1 MDDEKKVVPASGEAK
16 FNAIFNASPDAVFI
30 ENMNGVILD
39 VNEKGCEFHG
49 LPKEKIVGKNFIE
62 FVPLHHRSKVLSNF
76 ENFVQ
81 RKKFRLESF
90 ATNHKGIS
98 IPVEITVS
106 PIIYNQEE
114 CIILNMR
121 DISKRYYA
129 EQELRKTNHELQ
141 RVSKMLTDSS
151 EKQLKKLAAELH
163 DEIGQLLTAL
173 KIEIHQLHKKLDK
186 ENHHLSTK
194 AESIKELTQYTL
206 DSLRNISTNL
216 RPAILD
222 KIGLVAALQ
231 WLIQQFEQ
239 KTEIPVTSNL
249 NIEESDLNENQ
260 KIVIY
265 RVLQECLTNIYKH
278 SGATHA
284 VVNINRLNNKLLMI
298 VQDDG
303 TGFKQQDV
311 STLFGNGIIG
321 IRERVLSV
329 GGRLKINSMPQ
340 KGTEIIVN
348 IPI

>member
-1 MDDEKKVVPASGEAK
+1 MNHEKKVIPASGEAK

-30 ENMNGVILD
+30 ENLEGIILD

-49 LPKEKIVGKNFIE
+49 LPKEKIVGRNFIE
-62 FVPLHHRSKVLSNF
+62 FVPAHHRDRVLSNF

-81 RKKFRLESF
+81 RRRFRIESF
-90 ATNHKGIS
+90 ATDYNGRS

-106 PIIYNQEE
+106 PIVYNHQE

-129 EQELRKTNHELQ
+129 EQELRRTNEELQ
-141 RVSKMLTDSS
+141 RVSKMLTDAS

-173 KIEIHQLHKKLDK
+173 KIDLHRIYKKLHEEEHILLPEIVSVKD
-186 ENHHLSTK
+186 
-194 AESIKELTQYTL
+194 LTQYAL
-206 DSLRNISTNL
+206 DSLRNISTRL

-222 KIGLVAALQ
+222 KIGLVAALE
-231 WLIQQFEQ
+231 WLIQQFER
-239 KTEIPVTSNL
+239 KTSLPVTINMDIKEDQL
-249 NIEESDLNENQ
+249 DENQ

-265 RVLQECLTNIYKH
+265 RITQECLTNIYKH
-278 SGATHA
+278 SGATQA
-284 VVNINRLNNKLLMI
+284 SINIKMSGKQLLMT

-329 GGRLKINSMPQ
+329 GGKLKINSTPR
-340 KGTEIIVN
+340 KGTKIMVN